1 MGKNNRRHG
10 KMDKLPQELKETV
23 DELIKNSDATYA
35 DIVELL
41 ADEGYRVSTSMVCRY
56 AQRYYKSLQI
66 LQMQQQNFEMISRE
80 LDKHPDLDV
89 TEAILRLMSGNIY
102 NAIIAKGDK
111 AFTDMEPVD
120 LAKQA
125 NALIKAVA
133 QKRRA
138 DYQNRDAEE
147 IGLEQVKGL
156 LFDALA
162 KERPDLYEQVS
173 AFIDAKKESGL
184 ENSLQEGG

>member
-10 KMDKLPQELKETV
+10 KMDKLPQELRETV
-23 DELIKNSDATYA
+23 DELIKSNDATYA

-41 ADEGYRVSTSMVCRY
+41 ADEGYQVSPSMVCRY

-89 TEAILRLMSGNIY
+89 TEAILRLLSGNIY
-102 NAIIAKGDK
+102 NAIVAKGDK
-111 AFTDMEPVD
+111 AFSEMDAVD

-125 NALIKAVA
+125 NSLIKAVA

-138 DYQNRDAEE
+138 DVQNRDTAE
-147 IGLEQVKGL
+147 IGMEQVKGL

-162 KERPDLYEQVS
+162 KERPDLYTQVS
-173 AFIDAKKESGL
+173 AFIDAKKELGL
-184 ENSLQEGG
+184 ESGPQEGG

>member
-41 ADEGYRVSTSMVCRY
+41 AGEGYRVSTSMVCRY